1 MKKVKLFEEFI
12 SEKVDMEELQ
22 FFLNYYKKKN
32 PGKKVT
38 YTFTKDTPKGYT
50 ILVDGKILKESIDEA
65 AEVLHQ
71 YDFLGMQ
78 AQAANM
84 TREEWIAHYGTPEIG
99 SGIDEGKKSI
109 YTVFF
114 DDKNGMDWDW
124 EVEAT
129 SPEEAIKLVQD
140 GKALGPYDQTLP
152 RGARNFSAKL
162 YK

>member
-12 SEKVDMEELQ
+12 D
-22 FFLNYYKKKN
+22 
-32 PGKKVT
+32 
-38 YTFTKDTPKGYT
+38 
-50 ILVDGKILKESIDEA
+50 ESVA
-65 AEVLHQ
+65 AVLHE

-84 TREEWIAHYGTPEIG
+84 TREEWIAHYGTSEIG
-99 SGIDEGKKSI
+99 SGIDEAKKNI

-114 DDKNGMDWDW
+114 DDTKGMDWDW

-129 SPEEAIKLVQD
+129 SPEEAIKLLQD
-140 GKALGPYDQTLP
+140 FKAFGPHGENLP
-152 RGARNFSAKL
+152 RGARNFTAKL

>member
-12 SEKVDMEELQ
+12 
-22 FFLNYYKKKN
+22 
-32 PGKKVT
+32 
-38 YTFTKDTPKGYT
+38 
-50 ILVDGKILKESIDEA
+50 DEA
-65 AEVLHQ
+65 TATVLHE

-84 TREEWIAHYGTPEIG
+84 SREEWIAHYGTPEIG
-99 SGIDEGKKSI
+99 SGIDEAKKSI
-109 YTVFF
+109 YTVIF

-129 SPEEAIKLVQD
+129 SPEEAIQLLKD
-140 GKALGPYDQTLP
+140 FKAKGPHGENLP
-152 RGARNFSAKL
+152 RGARNFTAKL